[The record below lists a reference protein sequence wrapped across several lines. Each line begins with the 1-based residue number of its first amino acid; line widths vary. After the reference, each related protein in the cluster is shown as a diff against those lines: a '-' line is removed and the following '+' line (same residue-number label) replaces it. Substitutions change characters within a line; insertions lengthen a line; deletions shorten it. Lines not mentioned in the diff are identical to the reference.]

1 MRMMVNL
8 SVTRQRI
15 LQTLRYMGMSED
27 LTGFEYTIA
36 AVDYVLHTDS
46 WPIQYSSEKG
56 VYGKVAAEFDNSW
69 RNVERSLR
77 YSIQNVYNQPDLS
90 RLLTVVG
97 YSCHPDK
104 GVPQV
109 STFLRSLA
117 NHIKL
122 EVMNSD
128 TEA

>member
-1 MRMMVNL
+1 MVNL

-56 VYGKVAAEFDNSW
+56 IYGKVAVEFGNSW

-109 STFLRSLA
+109 STFLHSLA

-122 EVMNSD
+122 EVMNIATD
-128 TEA
+128 A

>member
-1 MRMMVNL
+1 MMINL

-27 LTGFEYTIA
+27 LTGFEYTVA
-36 AVDYVLHTDS
+36 AVDYVLHTDN

-56 VYGKVAAEFDNSW
+56 IYGQVAAEFGNSW

-77 YSIQNVYNQPDLS
+77 YSIQNVYNQPELS

-104 GVPQV
+104 GVLPA
-109 STFLRSLA
+109 SAFLHSVA
-117 NHIKL
+117 NYIRL
-122 EVMNSD
+122 EVMNID